1 MNVLV
6 FVGPT
11 LPPVQARYELEATY
25 RPPVAQGDV
34 YRATQSQPDAIVLI
48 DGEFDHVPAVW
59 HKEILWA
66 MTQGIHVYGASS
78 MGALRAAEL
87 CALGME
93 GVGKIFEAYRDG
105 TLEDDD
111 EVAVA
116 HRPMAVNYQPTSEA
130 MVNIRYTL
138 DKARRDS
145 IISEHTRAA
154 LERAAKALFFPARTY
169 PAMLESAQD
178 ADCDPGELVRFAEWW
193 PRERVD
199 QKRSDAIELLRLVR
213 ERHGAGFSR
222 KHVEYEFRHTT
233 CWQQLIETAD
243 LNAPVEDGLLVT
255 AQAVMDELWLSPA
268 DCVAAHEALQRDAP
282 AQLGG
287 SRRRGTGSGADSRG
301 LPGVPLARA
310 AETGASRGPG
320 TG

>member
-87 CALGME
+87 CGLGME

-154 LERAAKALFFPARTY
+154 F
-169 PAMLESAQD
+169 
-178 ADCDPGELVRFAEWW
+178 C
-193 PRERVD
+193 
-199 QKRSDAIELLRLVR
+199 
-213 ERHGAGFSR
+213 
-222 KHVEYEFRHTT
+222 
-233 CWQQLIETAD
+233 
-243 LNAPVEDGLLVT
+243 
-255 AQAVMDELWLSPA
+255 
-268 DCVAAHEALQRDAP
+268 
-282 AQLGG
+282 
-287 SRRRGTGSGADSRG
+287 
-301 LPGVPLARA
+301 
-310 AETGASRGPG
+310 
-320 TG
+320 